1 MDDLF
6 IDDGGISTSPA
17 AVPVVCLHSAA
28 GDASHFSAQ
37 LAHLR
42 KRRRAVAFDFRGHG
56 RSAPPPDG
64 DYSIAGLAAD
74 VGRVADS
81 LALERFVLVGHSLG
95 GAAAVAYAGEH
106 GDRLAGLVLLDPASD
121 GRALPAE
128 LRAGIIAAMRA
139 PDYLKV
145 VEDYWAPM
153 LAPSPAEVR
162 ARIIRDLRR
171 TRREALV
178 EPLLSLFAFDPV
190 TPLRSYSGPA
200 LSIVTRFNETP
211 ASYHALVPTLAHR
224 EIDGVGHWL
233 HLDAPEAANGELD
246 RFLRQTAGSPST
258 AE

>member
-1 MDDLF
+1 MDAVDIH
-6 IDDGGISTSPA
+6 IDDGGIATSPA
-17 AVPVVCLHSAA
+17 AVPVVFLHSAA

-42 KRRRAVAFDFRGHG
+42 QRRRAIAFDFRGHG

-74 VGRVADS
+74 VDRVADA
-81 LALERFVLVGHSLG
+81 LALDSFVLVGHSMG
-95 GAAAVAYAGEH
+95 GAAAVAYAGAH

-128 LRAGIIAAMRA
+128 IRAGIIAALRS

-153 LAPSPAEVR
+153 LEPSPAEVR
-162 ARIIRDLRR
+162 ARILRDLRR

-178 EPLLSLFAFDPV
+178 ETLASLFAFDPV
-190 TPLRSYSGPA
+190 TPLRSYSGPG

-211 ASYHALVPTLAHR
+211 AAYHALVPTLAHR
-224 EIDGVGHWL
+224 TIDGVGHWL
-233 HLDAPEAANGELD
+233 QLDAPETVNRELD
-246 RFLRQTAGSPST
+246 RFLR
-258 AE
+258 